1 MVIDMKI
8 IVCCQRTIALNDLSR
23 ENYGL
28 MSNLKLGFLVE
39 SSRNVRSKWSVT
51 FLMGTIRGQ
60 IFEAGQIWVKNV
72 EKLVGRRMNLSS
84 LFQFF

>member
-8 IVCCQRTIALNDLSR
+8 IVCCQKTIALNDLSR

-51 FLMGTIRGQ
+51 FLMGTL
-60 IFEAGQIWVKNV
+60 EVKFSRLG
-72 EKLVGRRMNLSS
+72 KFG
-84 LFQFF
+84 